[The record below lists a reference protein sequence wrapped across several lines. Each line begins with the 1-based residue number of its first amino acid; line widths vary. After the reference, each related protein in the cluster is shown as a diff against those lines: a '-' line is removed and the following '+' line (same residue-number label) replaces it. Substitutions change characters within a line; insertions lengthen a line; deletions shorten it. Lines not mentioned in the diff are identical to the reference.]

1 MDWVVIGL
9 SLIVSRPLDNT
20 IVIIMDKFWWV
31 KYVSKVIL
39 IDPERKNAPKI
50 EWFNVNMYVHGG
62 YEDDRTTTEFF
73 YDLSMDKYRVHIM
86 RKSIIV
92 IVRSLMKHLL
102 SSFNCGFMRSLSFKN
117 LSIIV
122 FIYYYLLPR
131 VSPWSIARKNW
142 ITLLYPSYIKSS
154 AEVSVVVV
162 INWGRSV
169 HSPARRPRHRIHQH
183 AMWTSRVQD
192 HKDNEEHCT
201 ECETLFQ
208 DTHLNHDWQW
218 VLLRILIVTWWF
230 GCWLKSTEWL

>member
-1 MDWVVIGL
+1 MIQCPWRIWGWSHYNRILLRSIYGQIQSTHYAKVNHCYRPLINEALVIVIQL
-9 SLIVSRPLDNT
+9 WIYEILIVQEL
-20 IVIIMDKFWWV
+20 
-31 KYVSKVIL
+31 
-39 IDPERKNAPKI
+39 
-50 EWFNVNMYVHGG
+50 VNYCL
-62 YEDDRTTTEFF
+62 Y
-73 YDLSMDKYRVHIM
+73 I
-86 RKSIIV
+86 
-92 IVRSLMKHLL
+92 
-102 SSFNCGFMRSLSFKN
+102 
-117 LSIIV
+117 
-122 FIYYYLLPR
+122 LLPR
-131 VSPWSIARKNW
+131 VSPWSINRNW

-218 VLLRILIVTWWF
+218 VLLQILIVTWWF